1 MPLGKTFMT
10 CEQNS
15 DTGYWFC
22 KNCQI
27 SNSNFN
33 TMPKEEN
40 LEKKYF
46 ALIVKFRGEV
56 FFKCKMA
63 FAATS

>member
-33 TMPKEEN
+33 TIPKEEN
-40 LEKKYF
+40 LEKKV
-46 ALIVKFRGEV
+46 LCPDSQI
-56 FFKCKMA
+56 
-63 FAATS
+63 